1 MPAVMP
7 KAKLLQRI
15 RTIGPGLLVTAAF
28 IGPGTVTTAT
38 TAGAGFGYAL
48 LWALVFAIV
57 ATIVLQEMAARLGL
71 ISGQGLGEA
80 IRTTFTWPLARL
92 AACGLIVVAIGFGNA
107 AYQTGNV
114 TGSAVGLEILTGI
127 PVATWSWLVGGVA
140 GVLLFSGA
148 YRVLQAGLIA
158 MVIGMSAAFVVTA
171 VLVRPDPAAAISGAF
186 IPRVPPGSLTAI
198 VALIGTTIVPYNLF
212 LHASSVRQHWPAEV
226 PGDQALAESRFD
238 TVLAIII
245 GGMITAAI
253 LVTAAAAFYPSY
265 GQVTPV
271 EMARQLSPSLGSS
284 AATVLFSLGLLAAG
298 LTSAVTAPLAAGF
311 AVAGALG
318 WPAELASWRVRGVSL
333 AVLLTGTILAASL
346 GRSPTETIVIAQVAN
361 GLLLPLVAIFLL
373 IAVNRRSV
381 LGRYANGWPAN
392 LAGAAVVAIT
402 TALAVWKL
410 ATL

>member
-1 MPAVMP
+1 MP
-7 KAKLLQRI
+7 KTRPLQRF
-15 RTIGPGLLVTAAF
+15 RSIGPGLLVTAAF

-48 LWALVFAIV
+48 LWAILFAIA
-57 ATIVLQEMAARLGL
+57 ATIVLQEMSARLGL

-127 PVATWSWLVGGVA
+127 PVATWSWLVGIAA
-140 GVLLFSGA
+140 GLLLFSGA
-148 YRVLQAGLIA
+148 YRVLRAGLIA

-171 VLVRPDPAAAISGAF
+171 VLVRPDPVAAFSGAF
-186 IPRVPPGSLTAI
+186 VPQVPPGSLTAV
-198 VALIGTTIVPYNLF
+198 VALLGTTIVPYNLF
-212 LHASSVRQHWPAEV
+212 LHASSVRQHWPDEV
-226 PGDQALAESRFD
+226 PRDQALAESRFD
-238 TVLAIII
+238 TVLAIVI

-253 LVTAAAAFYPSY
+253 LTTAAAAFCP
-265 GQVTPV
+265 GTGHVTPA

-311 AVAGALG
+311 AVAGAVG

-333 AVLLTGTILAASL
+333 AVLLTGTILAALL
-346 GRSPTETIVIAQVAN
+346 GKSPTQTIVVAQVAN
-361 GLLLPLVAIFLL
+361 GLLLPLVAVFLL
-373 IAVNRRSV
+373 IAVNRRSM
-381 LGRYANGWPAN
+381 LGRYANGWLAN
-392 LAGAAVVAIT
+392 LAGGTVVAIT

>member
-1 MPAVMP
+1 MP
-7 KAKLLQRI
+7 KTRPLQRF
-15 RTIGPGLLVTAAF
+15 RSIGPGLLVTAAF

-48 LWALVFAIV
+48 LWAILFAIA
-57 ATIVLQEMAARLGL
+57 ATIVLQEMSARLGL

-127 PVATWSWLVGGVA
+127 PVATWSWLVGIAA
-140 GVLLFSGA
+140 GLLLFSGA
-148 YRVLQAGLIA
+148 YRVLRAGLIA

-171 VLVRPDPAAAISGAF
+171 VLVRPDPVAAFSGAF
-186 IPRVPPGSLTAI
+186 VPQVPPGSLTAV
-198 VALIGTTIVPYNLF
+198 VALLGTTIVPYNLF
-212 LHASSVRQHWPAEV
+212 LHASSVRQHWPDEV
-226 PGDQALAESRFD
+226 PRDQALAESRFD
-238 TVLAIII
+238 TVLAIVI

-253 LVTAAAAFYPSY
+253 LTTAAAAFYP
-265 GQVTPV
+265 GTGHVTPA

-311 AVAGALG
+311 AVAGAVG

-333 AVLLTGTILAASL
+333 AVLLTGTILAALL
-346 GRSPTETIVIAQVAN
+346 GKSPTQTIVVAQVAN
-361 GLLLPLVAIFLL
+361 GLLLPLVAVFLL
-373 IAVNRRSV
+373 IAVNRRSM
-381 LGRYANGWPAN
+381 LGRYANGWLAN
-392 LAGAAVVAIT
+392 LAGGTVVAIT

>member
-1 MPAVMP
+1 MP
-7 KAKLLQRI
+7 KTRPLQRF
-15 RTIGPGLLVTAAF
+15 RSIGPGLLVTAAF

-48 LWALVFAIV
+48 LWAILFAIA
-57 ATIVLQEMAARLGL
+57 ATIVLQEMSARLGL

-127 PVATWSWLVGGVA
+127 PVATWSWLVGIAA
-140 GVLLFSGA
+140 GLLLFSGA
-148 YRVLQAGLIA
+148 YRVLRAGLIA

-171 VLVRPDPAAAISGAF
+171 VLVRPDPVAAFSGAF
-186 IPRVPPGSLTAI
+186 VPQVPPGSLTAV
-198 VALIGTTIVPYNLF
+198 VALLGTTIVPYNLF
-212 LHASSVRQHWPAEV
+212 LHASSVRQHWPDEV
-226 PGDQALAESRFD
+226 PRDQALAESRFD
-238 TVLAIII
+238 TVLAIVI

-253 LVTAAAAFYPSY
+253 LTTAAAAFYPGT
-265 GQVTPV
+265 GQVTPA

-311 AVAGALG
+311 AVAGAVG

-333 AVLLTGTILAASL
+333 AVLLIGTILAALL
-346 GRSPTETIVIAQVAN
+346 GKSPTQTIVVAQVAN
-361 GLLLPLVAIFLL
+361 GLLLPLVAVFLL
-373 IAVNRRSV
+373 IAVNRRSM
-381 LGRYANGWPAN
+381 LGRYANGWLAN
-392 LAGAAVVAIT
+392 LAGGTVVAIT
-402 TALAVWKL
+402 TVLAVWKL

>member
-1 MPAVMP
+1 MP
-7 KAKLLQRI
+7 KTRPLQRF
-15 RTIGPGLLVTAAF
+15 RSIGPGLLVTAAF

-48 LWALVFAIV
+48 LWAIVFAVV
-57 ATIVLQEMAARLGL
+57 ATIVLQEMSARLGL

-92 AACGLIVVAIGFGNA
+92 AACGLIVIAIGFGNA

-114 TGSAVGLEILTGI
+114 TGAAAGLEIMTGI
-127 PVATWSWLVGGVA
+127 PVAAWSWLVGVA
-140 GVLLFSGA
+140 AGLLLFSGA
-148 YRVLQAGLIA
+148 YRVLRAGLIA
-158 MVIGMSAAFVVTA
+158 MVVGMSAAFVVTA
-171 VLVRPDPAAAISGAF
+171 ALVRPDPAAALAGAF
-186 IPRVPPGSLTAI
+186 IPQVPPGSLTAV

-226 PGDQALAESRFD
+226 PRDQALAESRFD

-245 GGMITAAI
+245 GGVITAAI
-253 LVTAAAAFYPSY
+253 LTTAAAAFFPGS
-265 GQVTPV
+265 GQVTPA

-311 AVAGALG
+311 AVAGAVG
-318 WPAELASWRVRGVSL
+318 WPAELTSWRVRGVSL
-333 AVLLTGTILAASL
+333 AVLLTGTVLAALL
-346 GRSPTETIVIAQVAN
+346 GKSPTQTIVVAQVAN
-361 GLLLPLVAIFLL
+361 GLLLPLVAVFLL
-373 IAVNRRSV
+373 IAVNRRSM
-381 LGRYANGWPAN
+381 LGRYANGWLAN
-392 LAGAAVVAIT
+392 LAGGTVVVIT
-402 TALAVWKL
+402 TALAAWKL